1 MGAIVDEFT
10 SELAD
15 VDVDQKSNE
24 YGAVM
29 KAIENN

>member
-15 VDVDQKSNE
+15 VDNREQLVNF
-24 YGAVM
+24 M
-29 KAIENN
+29 P